1 MKKKFLWFAI
11 LGVTALV
18 SITVMAESA
27 SSKGTKGMAST
38 PDSNILKD
46 SMANSKDNMI
56 AAPESKGGP
65 KSRGLNGTCNIHV
78 NNATALYVTFYFNGV
93 AAGALGPWG
102 DLYPN
107 STEGRGTLYAR
118 AVFTDGSAMTFG
130 PRDFTCTGTDFVW
143 TLTP

>member
-1 MKKKFLWFAI
+1 MKKKFLWLAM
-11 LGVTALV
+11 LGITALV
-18 SITVMAESA
+18 SITVMAENA
-27 SSKGTKGMAST
+27 SSKGMSATTGGK
-38 PDSNILKD
+38 DSNILSD
-46 SMANSKDNMI
+46 SLVNSKGNSV
-56 AAPESKGGP
+56 AAPASKGGFQT
-65 KSRGLNGTCNIHV
+65 RGLNGTCNIHV
-78 NNATALYVTFYFNGV
+78 NNSTGYYVTFYFNGV

>member
-11 LGVTALV
+11 LGITALV
-18 SITVMAESA
+18 SNTAMAENA
-27 SSKGTKGMAST
+27 SSKGAKGLGGT
-38 PDSNILKD
+38 PDSNILN
-46 SMANSKDNMI
+46 SNMVNSKNSMVE
-56 AAPESKGGP
+56 APESKGGA

-78 NNATALYVTFYFNGV
+78 NNSTALYVTFYFNGV

-118 AVFTDGSAMTFG
+118 ATFTDGSVMTFG